1 MFRPSNLGSYST
13 FNRVILKIF
22 QTVRLIETVRLHR
35 IWPEKLDHTV
45 RTKLEH
51 KYLHTDLSVYLIIW
65 NWMGLEKLQNSNA
78 LS

>member
-45 RTKLEH
+45 RTKLEN
-51 KYLHTDLSVYLIIW
+51 KYLHTYSVSSRYLL
-65 NWMGLEKLQNSNA
+65 NDMKLKNS
-78 LS
+78 

>member
-51 KYLHTDLSVYLIIW
+51 MYVLTYIQYLLLND
-65 NWMGLEKLQNSNA
+65 MKLNGFRKTST
-78 LS
+78 L